1 MRRLSLLLGLA
12 ALAACS
18 EPGDQ
23 NLERRGASVYRSAC
37 IACHN
42 PDPSR
47 DGTLGPAVAGSSRAL
62 IEARVLRAAY
72 PDGYTP
78 KRTTSVMPQ
87 MPWLEPEIDA
97 LSAYL
102 AASVAS
108 STNPAPGE

>member
-12 ALAACS
+12 AFVACS

-23 NLERRGASVYRSAC
+23 DQERRGASVYRSAC

-42 PDPSR
+42 PDPSL
-47 DGTLGPAVAGSSRAL
+47 DGTLGPAVAGSPRAL
-62 IEARVLRAAY
+62 VEARVLRAAY

-78 KRTTSVMPQ
+78 KRETAVMPK

-97 LSAYL
+97 LTAYL
-102 AASVAS
+102 AASA
-108 STNPAPGE
+108 APGQ